1 MAGLQVLMDGGNA
14 TDAAITAAAALNV
27 VEPNS
32 TGVGGDLF
40 ALVWN
45 EKEKSVRAING
56 SGRACGASDI
66 EELTSQ
72 GYRAMP
78 GAGPYSVCVPGTV
91 HGWEG
96 TLRAECGT
104 MPLSR
109 LLEPA
114 IRYAE
119 DGFPV
124 SEVIAFQWENNL
136 PKLRMYPSG
145 EEMLVDGNAPKKGDV
160 MRFPTLAATLRAIAE
175 GGCEAFYHG
184 PIAEKMAF
192 FVQEQGGWLTVE
204 DLAAHTTEWDEPI
217 TTDYRG
223 VTCWECPPNG
233 QGIAA
238 LEALNIVEG
247 FDIAAM
253 GPQSPDAYHHL
264 IEAMRLA
271 FADAYRYVA
280 DPRVVDVPTEQLVSK
295 SYAAQRRELM
305 DPRKAMITTPYG
317 QPIPGGNTVYVSAV
331 DGQGNACS
339 LINSI
344 FSDFGSGMVA
354 PGTGIVLHNRA
365 GLFSLDHAHP
375 NALAPRKR
383 PYHTII
389 PGLATKDG
397 RAALLL
403 RHDGRVHAA
412 PGPPA
417 AHEQH
422 GRPRHGP
429 AAGRQRPALHG
440 GQRPGAG
447 RGGHQP
453 RHRPRAATARPQAGP
468 DGRTLQGVHRR
479 RPGDLPRPPDR
490 GPPGRYRTPQGRRGR
505 GLVGPALRIAHRIIP
520 SFPRKRESI
529 HPCDRNFGPA
539 K

>member
-1 MAGLQVLMDGGNA
+1 MYFDSRRSTVMATNGMVATSQPLAAMAGLQVLMDGGNA

-40 ALVWN
+40 ALVWS

-56 SGRACGASDI
+56 SGRAAGASNI

-78 GAGPYSVCVPGTV
+78 GVGPYSVCVPGTV
-91 HGWEG
+91 HGWE

-109 LLEPA
+109 LLQPA

-124 SEVIAFQWENNL
+124 SEVIAYQWENFL
-136 PKLRMYPSG
+136 PKLRTYPSG
-145 EEMLVDGNAPKKGDV
+145 QEMLVDGNAPKKGDRV
-160 MRFPTLAATLRAIAE
+160 RLPTLATTLRAIAE

-184 PIAEKMAF
+184 PIAEKMAS
-192 FVQEQGGWLTVE
+192 FVQEHGGWLTTE
-204 DLAAHTTEWDEPI
+204 DLAAHTSDWDEPI
-217 TTDYRG
+217 TADYRG

-238 LEALNIVEG
+238 LEALNIAEG
-247 FDIAAM
+247 FDIGAM
-253 GPQSPDAYHHL
+253 GAQSADAYHHL

-280 DPRVVDVPTEQLVSK
+280 DPRMVDVPAEQLVSK
-295 SYAAQRRELM
+295 EFAAQRRELM
-305 DPRKAMITTPYG
+305 DPRRAMVTVPYG
-317 QPIPGGNTVYVSAV
+317 QPISGGNTVYVSAV
-331 DGQGNACS
+331 DGDGNACS

-365 GLFSLDHAHP
+365 GLFSLDASHP
-375 NALAPRKR
+375 NALAPGKR

-397 RAALLL
+397 ELLYCYGMMGAFMQPQGHLQLISNMVDHGMDPQQAINALRFMVGNDQALLEEGVSPDTAREL
-403 RHDGRVHAA
+403 QQRGHKLGLM
-412 PGPPA
+412 
-417 AHEQH
+417 
-422 GRPRHGP
+422 
-429 AAGRQRPALHG
+429 AGRSRVSIG
-440 GQRPGAG
+440 GAQVI
-447 RGGHQP
+447 
-453 RHRPRAATARPQAGP
+453 ARDHNTGV
-468 DGRTLQGVHRR
+468 LQG
-479 RPGDLPRPPDR
+479 G
-490 GPPGRYRTPQGRRGR
+490 TE
-505 GLVGPALRIAHRIIP
+505 
-520 SFPRKRESI
+520 PRK
-529 HPCDRNFGPA
+529 DGA
-539 K
+539 VVGW

>member
-1 MAGLQVLMDGGNA
+1 MYFDSRRSTVLATNGMVATSQPLAAMSGLQVLMDGGNA
-14 TDAAITAAAALNV
+14 TDAAITAAATLNV

-45 EKEKSVRAING
+45 EKDKSVRAING
-56 SGRACGASDI
+56 SGRAAAASNID
-66 EELTSQ
+66 ELTSQ
-72 GYRAMP
+72 GYRSMP

-91 HGWEG
+91 HGWE
-96 TLRAECGT
+96 TLRAECGS

-124 SEVIAFQWENNL
+124 SEVIAFQWENFL
-136 PKLRMYPSG
+136 PKLRTYPSG
-145 EEMLVDGNAPKKGDV
+145 QEMLVDGNAPRKGDRV
-160 MRFPTLAATLRAIAE
+160 RFPTLARTLRAIAE

-184 PIAEKMAF
+184 PIAEKMAS
-192 FVQEQGGWLTVE
+192 FVQEHGGWLTTE
-204 DLAAHTTEWDEPI
+204 DLAAHTSDWDEPI
-217 TTDYRG
+217 TADYRG

-238 LEALNIVEG
+238 LEALNIAEG
-247 FDIAAM
+247 FDIGGM
-253 GPQSPDAYHHL
+253 GAQSPDAYHHL

-295 SYAAQRRELM
+295 EYAAQRRELM
-305 DPRKAMITTPYG
+305 DRRKAMATVPYG

-365 GLFSLDHAHP
+365 GLFSLDASHP
-375 NALAPRKR
+375 ER
-383 PYHTII
+383 P
-389 PGLATKDG
+389 GAG
-397 RAALLL
+397 EAALPHHHSRPGDQGWRVAVLL
-403 RHDGRVHAA
+403 RDDGGVHAA
-412 PGPPA
+412 PRPPPA
-417 AHEQH
+417 HQQH

-429 AAGRQRPALHG
+429 ATGHQRPAVHG
-440 GQRPGAG
+440 GQRPGIAG
-447 RGGHQP
+447 GRRQPGHC
-453 RHRPRAATARPQAGP
+453 PRAAAARPQAGP
-468 DGRTLQGVHRR
+468 DGRAFQGVHRR
-479 RPGDLPRPPDR
+479 RPGHRPRPPDR
-490 GPPGRYRTPQGRRGR
+490 RAAGRHRTPQGRRSG
-505 GLVGPALRIAHRIIP
+505 GLVAPAHL
-520 SFPRKRESI
+520 
-529 HPCDRNFGPA
+529 
-539 K
+539 

>member
-1 MAGLQVLMDGGNA
+1 MYFDSRRSTVLAANGMVATSQPLAAMAGLQALMDGGNA
-14 TDAAITAAAALNV
+14 VDAAITAAAALNV

-56 SGRACGASDI
+56 SGRAPAAAGI
-66 EELTSQ
+66 EELTAQ
-72 GYRAMP
+72 GYRDMP
-78 GAGPYSVCVPGTV
+78 GAGPYSVAVPGTV
-91 HGWEG
+91 HGWE
-96 TLRAECGT
+96 TLRAQCGT

-124 SEVIAFQWENNL
+124 SEVIAWQWHNNL
-136 PKLRMYPSG
+136 PKLLSYPSG
-145 EEMLVDGNAPKKGDV
+145 REMLVDGAAPRKGDRV
-160 MRFPTLAATLRAIAE
+160 RLPTLAATLRAIAE

-184 PIAEKMAF
+184 PIAETMAS
-192 FVQEQGGWLTVE
+192 FVQEHGGWLTTS
-204 DLAAHTTEWDEPI
+204 DLAAHTSDWDEPVSV
-217 TTDYRG
+217 DYRG

-238 LEALNIVEG
+238 LEALNIAEG
-247 FDIAAM
+247 FDIRAM

-271 FADAYRYVA
+271 FADAYRYIA
-280 DPRVVDVPTEQLVSK
+280 DPRAVDVPTGRLIDK
-295 SYAAQRRELM
+295 DYAAQRRRLI
-305 DPRKAMITTPYG
+305 DPRRAMAAAPYG
-317 QPIPGGNTVYVSAV
+317 QPYPENEHRGGNTVYVSAV

-365 GLFSLDHAHP
+365 GLFSLDAAHP
-375 NALAPRKR
+375 NALAPGKR

-389 PGLATKDG
+389 PGLATRDG
-397 RAALLL
+397 ELLYCYGMMGAFMQPQGHLQLISNMVDHEMDPQQAVNALRFMVGNSQALLEEGIDPNTAREL
-403 RHDGRVHAA
+403 QSRGHKLGLI
-412 PGPPA
+412 
-417 AHEQH
+417 
-422 GRPRHGP
+422 
-429 AAGRQRPALHG
+429 AGRHRVSIG
-440 GQRPGAG
+440 GAQVISRD
-447 RGGHQP
+447 
-453 RHRPRAATARPQAGP
+453 HRTG
-468 DGRTLQGVHRR
+468 TLQG
-479 RPGDLPRPPDR
+479 G
-490 GPPGRYRTPQGRRGR
+490 TE
-505 GLVGPALRIAHRIIP
+505 
-520 SFPRKRESI
+520 PRK
-529 HPCDRNFGPA
+529 DGA
-539 K
+539 VVAW

>member
-1 MAGLQVLMDGGNA
+1 M
-14 TDAAITAAAALNV
+14 

-56 SGRACGASDI
+56 SGRAAAASNI

-91 HGWEG
+91 HGWEM
-96 TLRAECGT
+96 LRAECGS

-124 SEVIAFQWENNL
+124 SEVIAWQWENNL
-136 PKLRMYPSG
+136 PKLRSYPSG
-145 EEMLVDGNAPKKGDV
+145 EEFLVDGNAPSKGDR
-160 MRFPTLAATLRAIAE
+160 MRLPTLATTLRAIAE

-184 PIAEKMAF
+184 PIAEKMAS
-192 FVQEQGGWLTVE
+192 FVQEHGGWLTVE
-204 DLAAHTTEWDEPI
+204 DLAAHTSDWDEPI
-217 TTDYRG
+217 SVDYRG

-238 LEALNIVEG
+238 LEALNIAEG
-247 FDIAAM
+247 FDIGAM
-253 GPQSPDAYHHL
+253 GAQSPDAYHHL
-264 IEAMRLA
+264 IESMRLA

-280 DPRVVDVPTEQLVSK
+280 DPRVVDVPTAQLLSK
-295 SYAAQRRELM
+295 EYAAQRRELI
-305 DPRKAMITTPYG
+305 DRRKALMTAPYG

-339 LINSI
+339 LINSV

-365 GLFSLDHAHP
+365 GLFSLDASHP
-375 NALAPRKR
+375 NALGPGKR

-389 PGLATKDG
+389 PGMATKDG
-397 RAALLL
+397 ELLYCYGMMGAFMQPQGHLQLISNMVDHGMDPQQAINALRFMVGNDQALLEEG
-403 RHDGRVHAA
+403 D
-412 PGPPA
+412 
-417 AHEQH
+417 
-422 GRPRHGP
+422 
-429 AAGRQRPALHG
+429 
-440 GQRPGAG
+440 
-447 RGGHQP
+447 QP
-453 RHRPRAATARPQAGP
+453 RHRPRAATTRPQAGI
-468 DGRTLQGVHRR
+468 DGRPVPCVHRR
-479 RPGDLPRPPDR
+479 RAGDRARSPHRCAA
-490 GPPGRYRTPQGRRGR
+490 GRHRTPQGRRGS
-505 GLVGPALRIAHRIIP
+505 GLV
-520 SFPRKRESI
+520 
-529 HPCDRNFGPA
+529 DRCP
-539 K
+539 

>member
-1 MAGLQVLMDGGNA
+1 MYFDSRRSTVLATNGMVATSQPLAAMAGLQALMDGGNA
-14 TDAAITAAAALNV
+14 VDAAITAAAALNV

-56 SGRACGASDI
+56 SGRAAAASNI

-78 GAGPYSVCVPGTV
+78 GAGPYSVAVPGTV
-91 HGWEG
+91 HGWE
-96 TLRAECGT
+96 TLRAECGA

-124 SEVIAFQWENNL
+124 SEVIAWQWENNL
-136 PKLRMYPSG
+136 PKLRSYPSG
-145 EEMLVDGNAPKKGDV
+145 EEFLVNGNAPKKGDRV
-160 MRFPTLAATLRAIAE
+160 RFPTLAKTLRAIAE

-184 PIAEKMAF
+184 PIAEKMAS
-192 FVQEQGGWLTVE
+192 FVQEHGGWLTTD
-204 DLAAHTTEWDEPI
+204 DLAAHTSDWDEPI
-217 TTDYRG
+217 ATDYRG

-238 LEALNIVEG
+238 LEALNIAEG
-247 FDIAAM
+247 FDIGAM
-253 GPQSPDAYHHL
+253 GAQSADAYHHL

-280 DPRVVDVPTEQLVSK
+280 DPRVVNVPTPQLLSK
-295 SYAAQRRELM
+295 EYAAQRRELI
-305 DPRKAMITTPYG
+305 DRRRAMATVPYG

-365 GLFSLDHAHP
+365 GLFSLDASHP
-375 NALAPRKR
+375 NALAPGKR

-397 RAALLL
+397 ELLYCYGMMGAFMQPQGHLQLISNMVDHGMDPQEAINALRFMVGNDQALVEEGIDPDTAREL
-403 RHDGRVHAA
+403 QQRGHKLGLM
-412 PGPPA
+412 
-417 AHEQH
+417 
-422 GRPRHGP
+422 
-429 AAGRQRPALHG
+429 AGRSRVSIG
-440 GQRPGAG
+440 GAQVIARD
-447 RGGHQP
+447 
-453 RHRPRAATARPQAGP
+453 HRTGV
-468 DGRTLQGVHRR
+468 LQG
-479 RPGDLPRPPDR
+479 G
-490 GPPGRYRTPQGRRGR
+490 TE
-505 GLVGPALRIAHRIIP
+505 
-520 SFPRKRESI
+520 PRK
-529 HPCDRNFGPA
+529 DGA
-539 K
+539 VVGW